1 MKDNMDK
8 NIYDMLNDIEVDLS
22 EYDRE
27 DFNDIEKMKIKKK
40 FRKSIGKKNL
50 NSNYKKNI
58 SVASIAIL
66 SIAIVSATPAGTY
79 ASKIISDLVFDIK
92 SVLRIGVEND
102 NYIKV
107 INQSITK
114 EDITLRLNEAVL
126 NDGELI
132 ISMTTKSK
140 ERIPQDTR
148 IGGNLDQKLYING
161 EFIDEADSSVGTD
174 TSKKSTDEVL
184 FFNVDTTKYS
194 GVIDV
199 KIVLENLSIYTD
211 VDSGL
216 NKSKTI
222 EGPFVYEF
230 NFDTN
235 KINKDL
241 KNIEMNK
248 EIDLGNNQKVMLE
261 KFVYTPLTQK
271 IYYTKNKNAYESE
284 KYLIL
289 KGVDDLGNEVIFEQS
304 NEGNGVGTLITNLSG
319 KQVNKS
325 AKYLILTAYEIT
337 YIKEEGK
344 EIKEKLDEI
353 ETNIRIDLS
362 SASK

>member
-1 MKDNMDK
+1 MKDNIDK

-40 FRKSIGKKNL
+40 FRKSIGKKN
-50 NSNYKKNI
+50 SSFSYKRNI

-66 SIAIVSATPAGTY
+66 SLVIVSITPAGTY

-92 SVLRIGVEND
+92 SALRIDVDDG

-140 ERIPQDTR
+140 EKIPQDTR
-148 IGGNLDQKLYING
+148 IGGNLNQKLYING
-161 EFIDEADSSVGTD
+161 EFIDDADSSSGTD

-194 GVIDV
+194 GVIDI
-199 KIVLENLSIYTD
+199 KIVLEDIY
-211 VDSGL
+211 VYRGVESGL
-216 NKSKTI
+216 NRSKTI

-230 NFDTN
+230 DFDTT
-235 KINKDL
+235 KINKNL

-248 EIDLGNNQKVMLE
+248 ELNLGNDQKVMLE

-271 IYYTKNKNAYESE
+271 IYYTKNENAYKNRKE
-284 KYLIL
+284 LVL
-289 KGVDDLGNEVIFEQS
+289 KGVDDLGNEVMFTQS
-304 NEGNGVGTLITNLSG
+304 NEGNGVGTLITNFSG
-319 KQVNKS
+319 KQVDKS
-325 AKYLILTAYEIT
+325 AKYLILTAYERT
-337 YIKEEGK
+337 YIIEEGK
-344 EIKEKLDEI
+344 EIQEELEEI
-353 ETNIRIDLS
+353 ENNIRIDLS
-362 SASK
+362 SDSK